1 MQEQE
6 TIAADIEPLLQ
17 AVGLSLVEFVLSRHR
32 GSVQVRAVIYAPEGT
47 GVAECSKAHRIIYP
61 RLQVLLA
68 MEDPYLEVTSPGIE
82 RTIKSPR
89 EYGIFAGKGVKL
101 LLVNETEWIKGRIVA
116 LKGPLLDLSTPE
128 GPMTIEID
136 AVAKARLDSTQEGD

>member
-32 GSVQVRAVIYAPEGT
+32 GSVQVRAVIHAPEGT

-89 EYGIFAGKGVKL
+89 EYGIFAGKGVKI

-116 LKGPLLDLSTPE
+116 LKGPLLDLSTKE